1 MLAMTDVNRLSDEE
15 LAAEAAHAEA
25 HRHDGEAETRRAD
38 FLLKVRITRRA
49 AKHHRVAYNGACV
62 TIDYVS
68 TAKMEFHIA
77 CMRILDNGANGYV
90 LTPKAE
96 IFAVQQ
102 GKRSARRVRDAAEQQ
117 TAIALFN

>member
-1 MLAMTDVNRLSDEE
+1 MQTSISQFSNAQLDKESTF
-15 LAAEAAHAEA
+15 AEACRADGQDEAKWADQLLAEQI
-25 HRHDGEAETRRAD
+25 RRA
-38 FLLKVRITRRA
+38 A

-62 TIDYVS
+62 AIDYVS
-68 TAKMEFHIA
+68 TPKMEFHIA